1 MAATTRAS
9 FGKLGGRPDRDSGNG
24 GNHIKR
30 PRPIYA
36 NATATFYKDHHVAK
50 MGSGGSSGGR
60 GGGGTKPS
68 DKRSCYY
75 CKVSKEK
82 YLKHII

>member
-50 MGSGGSSGGR
+50 MGSGAVAVAEAVAEPNQVTNAPATTAR
-60 GGGGTKPS
+60 
-68 DKRSCYY
+68 
-75 CKVSKEK
+75 
-82 YLKHII
+82 YLRRNT